1 MERTVRYAT
10 EKGNRRTSPFILPYP
25 SHLKLFL
32 AINAEF
38 VDTSYG
44 DDGFTP
50 SLLVLE
56 YAFLIFAV
64 QCFAQQHVNVVS
76 SLLRMETT
84 QAYFLNQT
92 HATIKL
98 AFDR

>member
-1 MERTVRYAT
+1 MPVRDKT
-10 EKGNRRTSPFILPYP
+10 GGLPPKLPYP
-25 SHLKLFL
+25 SRLKLFM
-32 AINAEF
+32 AINAEA

-64 QCFAQQHVNVVS
+64 QFA
-76 SLLRMETT
+76 
-84 QAYFLNQT
+84 
-92 HATIKL
+92 
-98 AFDR
+98 